1 MSAREV
7 IDQIKHLSPT
17 ERVQVVH
24 YVVENDYPVSAS
36 KAAVMTAAG
45 GLPVIRAGAGVITS
59 RLVRELESLTPDDA
73 FGVLRKL
80 LADPQSNEVK
90 TCGNSRALREQII
103 PELVVGRTHAVIVFG

>member
-1 MSAREV
+1 
-7 IDQIKHLSPT
+7 
-17 ERVQVVH
+17 
-24 YVVENDYPVSAS
+24 
-36 KAAVMTAAG
+36 
-45 GLPVIRAGAGVITS
+45 
-59 RLVRELESLTPDDA
+59 LESLTPDDA